1 MKSVRP
7 LVAAFCVA
15 LAACSANDD
24 AAQPREASPVA
35 IRVAE
40 VVPAEAADTFRAA
53 GTVRLR
59 REIDLGFTTPGRI
72 AAIAVEEGDRVR
84 KGQLLAALDT
94 TTVGADL
101 AAAAAERTRAEADLA
116 RSRDLFAKG
125 WLTRARLDSAEAAY
139 RAAAAAT
146 TSAHFAASTARIV
159 APADGHILRRSA
171 EVNQVVNAGTPV
183 ISFGDNRDG
192 FVLRV
197 PVTDVQAAGILRTES
212 VPVDIAALGP
222 APIAAR
228 IIEVAGRADD
238 RTGTFAV
245 ELALPPNPSLRSGQ
259 IGHATLAVRGSGGTG
274 TMIVPSSAVFA
285 ARAGEA
291 FVYVLDADGERVN
304 PRRIVTG
311 ATSDRGVVVL
321 AGLRA
326 GERVAVTGI
335 SQLADGSRVTATVP
349 GA

>member
-1 MKSVRP
+1 MTSVRP
-7 LVAAFCVA
+7 LAAAFVFV

-24 AAQPREASPVA
+24 AARPQEAAPVA
-35 IRVAE
+35 IRVASA
-40 VVPAEAADTFRAA
+40 VPVASADTFRAV

-101 AAAAAERTRAEADLA
+101 AAAAAERTRAQADLTRA
-116 RSRDLFAKG
+116 RDLFAKG

-146 TSAHFAASTARIV
+146 SSAQFAASTARIM
-159 APADGHILRRSA
+159 APADGHILRRFA

-197 PVTDVQAAGILRTES
+197 PITDVQAAGIIRTGS
-212 VPVDIAALGP
+212 VPIDIAALGP
-222 APIAAR
+222 APRAAR

-245 ELALPPNPSLRSGQ
+245 ELALPPDPALRSGQ
-259 IGHATLAVRGSGGTG
+259 IGHATLSMRSSGPEA
-274 TMIVPSSAVFA
+274 ILVPSSAVFA

-291 FVYVLDADGERVN
+291 FVYVLDADGKRVKH
-304 PRRIVTG
+304 RRIVTG
-311 ATSDRGVVVL
+311 PMNDRGVAVL
-321 AGLRA
+321 AGLEA

-335 SQLADGSRVTATVP
+335 SQLTDGSRVTPTVS
-349 GA
+349 GT

>member
-1 MKSVRP
+1 MNPVWP
-7 LVAAFCVA
+7 FAAAFFLA
-15 LAACSANDD
+15 LSACSARDET
-24 AAQPREASPVA
+24 AKQSEAPPVA
-35 IRVAE
+35 IRVAN
-40 VVPAEAADTFRAA
+40 VVPTDSADTFRAA

-72 AAIAVEEGDRVR
+72 ATIAVEEGDRVR

-101 AAAAAERTRAEADLA
+101 AAAAAERTRAQADLA
-116 RSRDLFAKG
+116 RARDLFAKG
-125 WLTRARLDSAEAAY
+125 WVTRARLDTAEAAY

-146 TSAHFAASTARIV
+146 SSAQFAARTARIV
-159 APADGHILRRSA
+159 APADGHILRRFA
-171 EVNQVVNAGTPV
+171 KVNQVVNAGTPV

-197 PVTDVQAAGILRTES
+197 PITDVQAAGIVRTGS
-212 VPVDIAALGP
+212 VPIDIAALGP
-222 APIAAR
+222 GPIAAR

-245 ELALPPNPSLRSGQ
+245 ELALPANPALRSGQ
-259 IGHATLAVRGSGGTG
+259 IGHATLSVRRSGPE

-291 FVYVLDADGERVN
+291 FVYVLDADGKRVKH
-304 PRRIVTG
+304 RRIVTG
-311 ATSDRGVVVL
+311 PMNDQGVAVL
-321 AGLRA
+321 AGLQA

-335 SQLADGSRVTATVP
+335 SQLIDGSRVTATVP
-349 GA
+349 GP